1 MAFGILAA
9 ELFALSAHLKVC
21 VEGGAG
27 DFRVSAD
34 FSSPAGITGLFGHSG
49 AGKSTLLKMIAGLL
63 CPERGRIELSGRTLF
78 DAHQGINISV
88 AARRTGFV
96 FQDARLFPHMP
107 VRGNLTYAG
116 RFGGRAGY
124 RTLDD
129 VSDLLGL
136 GHLLERRPASL
147 SGGER
152 QRVAIGRALLSDPAI
167 LLMDEPLSSLDHAR
181 RQEVLPYLERMRAE
195 TSIPIIYVSHEVD
208 EVARLADTLVVLSH
222 GEMVASG
229 PAVDVFGRA
238 DLGPALGRH
247 EAGALVEGKVIAIDS
262 EYGLARVAAGN
273 GEIELV
279 APDFKPGSLVRMRV
293 RARDVAI
300 ARALPVGIS
309 IRNRIG
315 VRVEEIVEEAG
326 PYVELVLDMGGQA
339 LRARITR
346 KSHDELGLKKGEEVF
361 ALLKA
366 ISVERRAVAAGIQN
380 P

>member
-1 MAFGILAA
+1 VSAN
-9 ELFALSAHLKVC
+9 LSVC

-27 DFRVSAD
+27 EFSISAN

-63 CPERGRIELSGRTLF
+63 RPQSGTIELSGRTLF
-78 DAHQGINISV
+78 DADRRVDVPV

-96 FQDARLFPHMP
+96 FQDARLFPHMS
-107 VRGNLTYAG
+107 VRGNLTYAN
-116 RFGGRAGY
+116 RFGA
-124 RTLDD
+124 RTGQRSLDD
-129 VSDLLGL
+129 VCELLGL
-136 GHLLERRPASL
+136 GALLERRPALL

-181 RQEVLPYLERMRAE
+181 RQEVLPYLERMRSE

-222 GEMVASG
+222 GEMVAAG
-229 PAVDVFGRA
+229 PAVEVFGRA

-247 EAGALVEGKVIAIDS
+247 EAGALVEGSVVSVDK
-262 EYGLARVAAGN
+262 EYGLATVSAGDS
-273 GEIELV
+273 EIELV
-279 APDFKPGSLVRMRV
+279 APDLRPGSTVRMRV

-300 ARALPVGIS
+300 ARAIPAAIS
-309 IRNRIG
+309 IRNRI
-315 VRVEEIVEEAG
+315 RVNVAEIVEETG
-326 PYVELVLDMGGQA
+326 PYVEVVLDMGGQV

-346 KSHDELGLKKGEEVF
+346 KSSDELSLRKGDAVY

-366 ISVERRAVAAGIQN
+366 ISVERRAVAADVQDV
-380 P
+380 